1 LRASGIELDFHSS
14 TDYYKLIIFQ
24 GFSMNALVHLM
35 NKNILRI
42 DSHETVEKA
51 SIIMD
56 QSKIGSLLVMKNSL
70 EVGLLSESDIVRRVI
85 AKGRKPSETIVE
97 SVMSSPLITI
107 SIDAS
112 GEEANETM
120 KKYGIRHLLVQQ
132 KGKIVG
138 IFSVRDLMKY
148 FKIYYDGLGSLK
160 QGSS

>member
-1 LRASGIELDFHSS
+1 
-14 TDYYKLIIFQ
+14 
-24 GFSMNALVHLM
+24 
-35 NKNILRI
+35 
-42 DSHETVEKA
+42 
-51 SIIMD
+51 
-56 QSKIGSLLVMKNSL
+56 
-70 EVGLLSESDIVRRVI
+70 
-85 AKGRKPSETIVE
+85 
-97 SVMSSPLITI
+97 MSSPLITI

-120 KKYGIRHLLVQQ
+120 KKYGIRHLLVEQ

>member
-1 LRASGIELDFHSS
+1 
-14 TDYYKLIIFQ
+14 
-24 GFSMNALVHLM
+24 MNALIHLM

-42 DSHETVEKA
+42 ESHQTVEKA
-51 SIIMD
+51 SMIMD
-56 QSKIGSLLVMKNSL
+56 QSKIGSLLVMKNNL

-85 AKGRKPSETIVE
+85 AKGKKPSETLVE
-97 SVMSSPLITI
+97 TVMSSPLITI
-107 SIDAS
+107 SIEAS

-120 KKYGIRHLLVQQ
+120 KKHGIRHLLVQQ